1 MSFFRRL
8 AVSISVLGLLG
19 CEPQGNPSPAIVD
32 EQGEPI
38 FTDLFADG
46 LAQWMSASGGSVG
59 GEWQFDDGVVMLSA
73 AGGGDILTRQL
84 YEDFELQIEWK
95 ISEGGNSGIFYG
107 VAPDGQA
114 VWTSGP
120 EFQILDDAAFPD
132 LAGSTETT
140 GAVFGLYAPEKASP
154 LPAATG
160 FNSTKIIV
168 RAGQVEHWLNG
179 AKVAEF
185 DMALNDWSERIAGS
199 KFAPYPSFGQIS
211 DGHIALQDHG
221 NQVWYR
227 NAKIREL

>member
-1 MSFFRRL
+1 VSFFRRL
-8 AVSISVLGLLG
+8 AVSISVLWLLG
-19 CEPQGNPSPAIVD
+19 CEPQDNPLPGIVD

-38 FTDLFADG
+38 FTELFADG
-46 LAQWMSASGGSVG
+46 LAQWMSVSGGSVG

-73 AGGGDILTRQL
+73 AGGGDILTRRL

-120 EFQILDDAAFPD
+120 EFQILDDVAFPD

-185 DMALNDWSERIAGS
+185 NMALNDWSERIAGS

-227 NAKIREL
+227 NARIREL

>member
-1 MSFFRRL
+1 M
-8 AVSISVLGLLG
+8 
-19 CEPQGNPSPAIVD
+19 
-32 EQGEPI
+32 
-38 FTDLFADG
+38 
-46 LAQWMSASGGSVG
+46 
-59 GEWQFDDGVVMLSA
+59 
-73 AGGGDILTRQL
+73 
-84 YEDFELQIEWK
+84 
-95 ISEGGNSGIFYG
+95 
-107 VAPDGQA
+107 
-114 VWTSGP
+114 
-120 EFQILDDAAFPD
+120 FPD

-185 DMALNDWSERIAGS
+185 NMALNDWSERIAGS

-227 NAKIREL
+227 NARIREL